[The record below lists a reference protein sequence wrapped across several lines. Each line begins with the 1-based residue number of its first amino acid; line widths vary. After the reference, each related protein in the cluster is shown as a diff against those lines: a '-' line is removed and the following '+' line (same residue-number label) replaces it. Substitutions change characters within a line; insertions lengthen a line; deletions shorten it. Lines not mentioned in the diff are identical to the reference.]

1 MLFAPVHRK
10 EKREWNA
17 LREREREREIE
28 CAVQCSVFYVG
39 CIVCKVELTTN
50 EK

>member
-10 EKREWNA
+10 GKRECNV

-28 CAVQCSVFYVG
+28 CAVPRSVFYVG